1 MHSFEENFEE
11 EKRLIHDGGEL
22 DTRKTFHGDMEGSKE
37 NLSFKRKVL
46 NLDGPNPRPLPDVP
60 VTTHDKLWDAISKVI
75 GRDGDC
81 EYVITGMLQHDF
93 TTYLG
98 LGTTTDSHIVW
109 RLEADQEFLTITEP
123 APEDYRDLDAMLP
136 ESFLGV
142 NLHTN
147 TMIGRSEERDR
158 RGRGSDE
165 SDESIA
171 SSSEDDGF
179 VVLQLGWLKYYMPK
193 SGERVTTANAG
204 SKAWVKTNF
213 GVVVK
218 SEDSG
223 RAEEV
228 WLMFNFLIQDWLT
241 EERFPWDESLHGP
254 WGMLPGVEGRFSMI
268 KIADNIG
275 ELGPGK
281 DTHIDTKSKTTKTF
295 ELVQAVRLKKDENLV
310 RQYIT
315 RPKEGFIKRAA
326 T

>member
-1 MHSFEENFEE
+1 MRSFEEIFEE

-22 DTRKTFHGDMEGSKE
+22 DAHKTFHGDMERLKE
-37 NLSFKRKVL
+37 YLSFKRKAL
-46 NLDGPNPRPLPDVP
+46 DLDGPNPRPLPDVP
-60 VTTHDKLWDAISKVI
+60 VATQDKLWDAISKVN
-75 GRDGDC
+75 GRDADC

-109 RLEADQEFLTITEP
+109 RLEADQEFLTVTEP
-123 APEDYRDLDAMLP
+123 APEDYRDLYAMLP
-136 ESFLGV
+136 ESFLGL

-147 TMIGRSEERDR
+147 PVIGRPEEHDR

-171 SSSEDDGF
+171 SRSEDDGF
-179 VVLQLGWLKYYMPK
+179 VVLQLGRLQYYMPK
-193 SGERVTTANAG
+193 SGKIVTTANAG

-218 SEDSG
+218 FEDSG
-223 RAEEV
+223 RAGEV
-228 WLMFNFLIQDWLT
+228 WPMFNFLIQDWLT

-268 KIADNIG
+268 KVADNIR

-281 DTHIDTKSKTTKTF
+281 DIHINAKSNTTKTF
-295 ELVQAVRLKKDENLV
+295 ELVQAVRLKKDEHLV

-315 RPKEGFIKRAA
+315 RPQEGFLK
-326 T
+326 